1 MFKNFGTDAFLDFFH
16 LIFQFLELIGI
27 KQFLKTQGTFSEA
40 FSKSLLHGLEFND
53 AANIVA
59 TKQCIFSSIGMAMV
73 LKSEVPQGY

>member
-1 MFKNFGTDAFLDFFH
+1 
-16 LIFQFLELIGI
+16 
-27 KQFLKTQGTFSEA
+27 
-40 FSKSLLHGLEFND
+40 LLHGLEFND